1 MFTLIKYALYVC
13 IAVVI
18 YYFVQDI
25 KAAKPEQKIKQGVE
39 SVNNQIENSVNSIVS
54 QLNSNI
60 RQMSQEVVK
69 MMKP

>member
-1 MFTLIKYALYVC
+1 MFTIIKYALYAC

-25 KAAKPEQKIKQGVE
+25 KAAKPEQTIKQGGE